1 MKIIDQT
8 PLLDANG
15 QLSLVNRIQ
24 GMLKYGFSWPSNL
37 EAQAR
42 VIAQL
47 NKVIEKGHTLF
58 RNQQLGASEIIVPLI
73 LIGTSGIYVMD
84 ATPLKG
90 LYQARGEEWGTL
102 TNGRFQPANVNILSR
117 TARLAKILQVFF
129 ERQGLKLA
137 APVEP
142 VLLAA
147 DPGLHIES
155 IRPAVRP
162 VMSDAIDRY
171 AASLLT
177 ARPVYN
183 AQEVGEF
190 VERLQ
195 HPRSARQAEPRPE
208 PKEDVFALK
217 EQDETPFEE
226 AEPSRMQAILHS
238 PQSDALID
246 TGSSNAPSDVD
257 FALEEE
263 PSPTVLVS
271 NPYEPGE
278 EPSSSPKSTQKR
290 RILGM
295 TVLQLLILFG
305 IFLCWLVAM
314 AAGFYFI
321 ILPQL

>member
-73 LIGTSGIYVMD
+73 LIGTSGIYVME

-102 TNGRFQPANVNILSR
+102 TNGRFQPANINILRR
-117 TARLAKILQVFF
+117 TARLAKILQAFF

-137 APVEP
+137 APVEAA
-142 VLLAA
+142 LLAA

-171 AASLLT
+171 AASLLNS
-177 ARPVYN
+177 RPVYN

-195 HPRSARQAEPRPE
+195 HPRSARQAEQPPE
-208 PKEDVFALK
+208 PQEDIFDLK
-217 EQDETPFEE
+217 DETPFET
-226 AEPSRMQAILHS
+226 EPSRMQAILNS
-238 PQSDALID
+238 PQSDALIE
-246 TGSSNAPSDVD
+246 TGSANMPSDVD
-257 FALEEE
+257 FALEDEL
-263 PSPTVLVS
+263 SPTVLVS

-278 EPSSSPKSTQKR
+278 EPPPPPAPRKKK
-290 RILGM
+290 IFGM
-295 TVLQLLILFG
+295 VAWQVGVLAVM
-305 IFLCWLVAM
+305 FLCWLVVM

>member
-15 QLSLVNRIQ
+15 QLNLINRIQ
-24 GMLKYGFSWPSNL
+24 GMLKYGLSWPSNL
-37 EAQAR
+37 EAQAK

-73 LIGTSGIYVMD
+73 LIGTSGIYVME

-102 TNGRFQPANVNILSR
+102 SNGRFQPANINILSR

-142 VLLAA
+142 VLFSA

-162 VMSDAIDRY
+162 VMSDAIDRF

-190 VERLQ
+190 AERLQ
-195 HPRSARQAEPRPE
+195 HPRSARQAEQPPE
-208 PKEDVFALK
+208 PKEDVFSLK
-217 EQDETPFEE
+217 DETPFEE

-238 PQSDALID
+238 SQSDALID
-246 TGSSNAPSDVD
+246 TGLSNASSDVD

-278 EPSSSPKSTQKR
+278 EPPPLRPAKKR
-290 RILGM
+290 RIFGM
-295 TVLQLLILFG
+295 TVLQLLILVG
-305 IFLCWLVAM
+305 IFLCWLVVM
-314 AAGFYFI
+314 AAGFYLI

>member
-37 EAQAR
+37 EAQAK

-73 LIGTSGIYVMD
+73 LIGASGIYVME

-117 TARLAKILQVFF
+117 TARLAKILQIFF

-162 VMSDAIDRY
+162 VMSDAIDRF
-171 AASLLT
+171 AASLLA

-195 HPRSARQAEPRPE
+195 HPRSARQAEPPPE
-208 PKEDVFALK
+208 PQEDIFALK
-217 EQDETPFEE
+217 DETPIEGT
-226 AEPSRMQAILHS
+226 EPSRMQAILHS
-238 PQSDALID
+238 PQSDELID
-246 TGSSNAPSDVD
+246 TGSSSAPSDVD

-271 NPYEPGE
+271 NPYEPGQ
-278 EPSSSPKSTQKR
+278 EPPHPPAPKKKR
-290 RILGM
+290 IFGMYAWQLG
-295 TVLQLLILFG
+295 VLAV
-305 IFLCWLVAM
+305 IFLCWLVVM
-314 AAGFYFI
+314 AAGFYLI

>member
-1 MKIIDQT
+1 MKTIDQT
-8 PLLDANG
+8 PFLDANG

-37 EAQAR
+37 EAQAK

-58 RNQQLGASEIIVPLI
+58 RNQQLGASEIIVPLV
-73 LIGTSGIYVMD
+73 LIGASGIYVME

-90 LYQARGEEWGTL
+90 LYQARGDEWGAL
-102 TNGRFQPANVNILSR
+102 SDGRFQPASINILSR

-129 ERQGLKLA
+129 ERQGMKLA
-137 APVEP
+137 AAVEP

-162 VMSDAIDRY
+162 VMSDAIDRF

-177 ARPVYN
+177 ARPIYN

-190 VERLQ
+190 VERLE
-195 HPRSARQAEPRPE
+195 HPRSARQAEQPPE
-208 PKEDVFALK
+208 PQKDVFALK
-217 EQDETPFEE
+217 DETPFED
-226 AEPSRMQAILHS
+226 AEPSRMQAILNS
-238 PQSDALID
+238 PHSDALIE
-246 TGSSNAPSDVD
+246 TGSSEAASELD

-278 EPSSSPKSTQKR
+278 KAPPAPAPRQR
-290 RILGM
+290 RIFGM
-295 TVLQLLILFG
+295 TILQIAVLVFMGLVE
-305 IFLCWLVAM
+305 LCVLG
-314 AAGFYFI
+314 GFIYFI
-321 ILPQL
+321 SINR

>member
-24 GMLKYGFSWPSNL
+24 GMLKYGLSWPSNL
-37 EAQAR
+37 EAQAK

-47 NKVIEKGHTLF
+47 NKVIEKGYTLF

-73 LIGTSGIYVMD
+73 LLGPSGIYVME

-102 TNGRFQPANVNILSR
+102 SNGRFQPAGINILSR
-117 TARLAKILQVFF
+117 TARLAKIVQVFF

-162 VMSDAIDRY
+162 VMSDAIDRF

-177 ARPVYN
+177 ARPLYN
-183 AQEVGEF
+183 AQQVAEL

-195 HPRSARQAEPRPE
+195 HPRSARQAEQPPE
-208 PKEDVFALK
+208 PPQDAFALK
-217 EQDETPFEE
+217 DERPFED
-226 AEPSRMQAILHS
+226 AGGSRLQAILHS
-238 PQSDALID
+238 PQSDVLIE
-246 TGSSNAPSDVD
+246 TGSSNAPAGVD
-257 FALEEE
+257 FAFEEE

-278 EPSSSPKSTQKR
+278 ETAPPPAPAPKR
-290 RILGM
+290 RIFGM
-295 TVLQLLILFG
+295 TIPQVALLGFMTIVELCVLAAFAA
-305 IFLCWLVAM
+305 LV
-314 AAGFYFI
+314 YYNR
-321 ILPQL
+321 

>member
-37 EAQAR
+37 EAQAK

-73 LIGTSGIYVMD
+73 LIGTSGIHVME

-102 TNGRFQPANVNILSR
+102 TNGRFQPANINILRR
-117 TARLAKILQVFF
+117 TARLAKIVQVFF

-171 AASLLT
+171 AASLVA
-177 ARPVYN
+177 ARPIYN

-195 HPRSARQAEPRPE
+195 HPRSARQAEQPPE
-208 PKEDVFALK
+208 PKEDVFSLK
-217 EQDETPFEE
+217 DETPFEE
-226 AEPSRMQAILHS
+226 TEPSRMQAILHS
-238 PQSDALID
+238 PQSDALIE

-278 EPSSSPKSTQKR
+278 EPPSPPAPKKKR
-290 RILGM
+290 IFGM
-295 TVLQLLILFG
+295 YVWQVGVLAL
-305 IFLCWLVAM
+305 IFLCWLAVM